1 MDWNPPYQSQI
12 TEFFVLNL
20 VKQFTSLLWCLPHWF
35 WSSSTNVQMSQ
46 MSTVI
51 QYTKEFPTKHNP
63 ENTDWFC
70 FEFVAKS
77 KNFES
82 WEWWLIWLSPFFNYQ
97 ASNGLV
103 KPGRELE
110 HYPHHDSVPSVSHDK
125 CSVIKTE
132 FAGRPCI
139 LKVICTHIAGKD
151 YPSIIIHSSWLRQ
164 MLRLINPNFSLG
176 FDWKLIPC
184 LYLVGA
190 KCWQRSG
197 GHRNSEEKCCS
208 LQQCK
213 EPLPYAAG
221 CFLC

>member
-20 VKQFTSLLWCLPHWF
+20 VKQFTSLLWRWAHWF
-35 WSSSTNVQMSQ
+35 WSSSTNVQMSRI
-46 MSTVI
+46 STVV
-51 QYTKEFPTKHNP
+51 QYTKEFLTKPNP

-77 KNFES
+77 KILKVETDDWFD
-82 WEWWLIWLSPFFNYQ
+82 WVFFLNYQ
-97 ASNGLV
+97 ASNELV

-110 HYPHHDSVPSVSHDK
+110 HYPHHDCVSVSHDK

-139 LKVICTHIAGKD
+139 LKVICTHIDGKD
-151 YPSIIIHSSWLRQ
+151 CSSIIIHSSWLQQ
-164 MLRLINPNFSLG
+164 MLRWINPNFSLG